1 MNTKEALLDYVL
13 RLADNNLILGQR
25 LSEWCGHA
33 PELELDIALSNIAL
47 DLIGQSRNLYQY
59 AAELEGKGRT
69 EDDLAYLRD
78 CDAYR
83 NVLLVEQPNEDFAY
97 TVVRQFFFDVY
108 NYLFYNEL
116 KNCKDEQLAA
126 IAEKSL
132 KEIHYHLRFSSEWT
146 IRLGDGTEVSHKK
159 MQTAVNDL
167 WDFIGELTLPNQ
179 VDEILLK
186 EGIAV
191 DLNNIKAAYFNKVK
205 EILNEAT
212 LAIPAH
218 EPFQSGGKDGKHSE
232 FLGHILSELQWM
244 QRAYPGAEW

>member
-1 MNTKEALLDYVL
+1 MNTKDALLDYVL

-69 EDDLAYLRD
+69 EDGLAYLRD
-78 CDAYR
+78 CEAYR

-108 NYLFYNEL
+108 NYLFYSEL
-116 KNCKDEQLAA
+116 AKSKDEQLAA

-167 WDFIGELTLPNQ
+167 WDFIGELTLPNE
-179 VDEILLK
+179 VDELLLK
-186 EGIAV
+186 DGIAV
-191 DLNNIKAAYFNKVK
+191 DLNTIKSAYFQKVK
-205 EILNEAT
+205 EILSEAT
-212 LAIPAH
+212 LAIPTH
-218 EPFQSGGKDGKHSE
+218 EPFQIGGKEGKHSE
-232 FLGHILSELQWM
+232 YLGHILSELQWM